1 VSGVSAG
8 GNFAAVMSILARDQ
22 RLFPPLT
29 GSYLSIP
36 AIMAPDTVPEKY
48 KSIWLSNEQ
57 NKNAPLLDITT
68 FKSILGESITSN
80 LR

>member
-1 VSGVSAG
+1 VSVVSAG
-8 GNFAAVMSILARDQ
+8 AIFAAVMGILARDQ
-22 RLFPPLT
+22 QLFPPLT

-36 AIMAPDTVPEKY
+36 AIMAPETVPEKY
-48 KSIWLSNEQ
+48 KSLWLSNEQ

-68 FKSILGESITSN
+68 FKSILGNLSPSN